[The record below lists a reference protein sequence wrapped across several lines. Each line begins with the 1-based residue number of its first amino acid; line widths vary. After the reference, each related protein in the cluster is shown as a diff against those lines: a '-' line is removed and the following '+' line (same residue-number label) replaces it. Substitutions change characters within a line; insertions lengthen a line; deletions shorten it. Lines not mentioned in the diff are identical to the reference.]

1 MSWFKPK
8 ASQEDFDYLVKM
20 AQTQK
25 AEISRLE
32 GKVKALEAALS
43 SIRISVAELEN
54 SNNHLG
60 SLTNRQVGRTP
71 QHCTEHSKVTQHYS
85 DSSPDLSTVMLVSA
99 LVSDSGPSRSSSSD
113 SYSSSSSCDS
123 YSSSS
128 SSDSY
133 SSSSSDSSS
142 SCGGE

>member
-25 AEISRLE
+25 AEIIRLE
-32 GKVKALEAALS
+32 GKIKALDTALNH
-43 SIRISVAELEN
+43 IRIKVAELEN

-60 SLTNRQVGRTP
+60 SPIKCQVGMTP
-71 QHCTEHSKVTQHYS
+71 QHYTGHAKVTQHYS
-85 DSSPDLSTVMLVSA
+85 DSSPYLSTVMLVSA
-99 LVSDSGPSRSSSSD
+99 LASDSGPSHSN
-113 SYSSSSSCDS
+113 SCDS

-128 SSDSY
+128 SSDSS

>member
-8 ASQEDFDYLVKM
+8 ASQEDFDQFE
-20 AQTQK
+20 AQVIRVTDNQRR
-25 AEISRLE
+25 EISKLE
-32 GKVKALEAALS
+32 GKIQALETSLS
-43 SIRISVAELEN
+43 LLRVRVTELET
-54 SNNHLG
+54 SNKPLADSNVKRQAEGFNRLG
-60 SLTNRQVGRTP
+60 ETFQGR
-71 QHCTEHSKVTQHYS
+71 SNVTHTYT

-99 LVSDSGPSRSSSSD
+99 LVSDSGPSSSC
-113 SYSSSSSCDS
+113 SCDS

-128 SSDSY
+128 YDSS

>member
-20 AQTQK
+20 VQTQK
-25 AEISRLE
+25 AEIIRLD
-32 GKVKALEAALS
+32 GKIKALDTALS
-43 SIRISVAELEN
+43 RIRIKVTELEN
-54 SNNHLG
+54 SNNPLG
-60 SLTNRQVGRTP
+60 SSIKHQVGMTP
-71 QHCTEHSKVTQHYS
+71 QHYTGHAKVTQHYS
-85 DSSPDLSTVMLVSA
+85 DSSPYLSTVMLVSA
-99 LVSDSGPSRSSSSD
+99 LASDSGPSHSN
-113 SYSSSSSCDS
+113 SCDS

-128 SSDSY
+128 SSDSS

>member
-20 AQTQK
+20 VQTQK
-25 AEISRLE
+25 AEIIRLE
-32 GKVKALEAALS
+32 GKIKALDTALS
-43 SIRISVAELEN
+43 RIRIKVTELEN
-54 SNNHLG
+54 SNNPLG
-60 SLTNRQVGRTP
+60 SPIKHQVGMTP
-71 QHCTEHSKVTQHYS
+71 QHYTEHSKVTQHYS
-85 DSSPDLSTVMLVSA
+85 DSSPYLSTVMLVSA
-99 LVSDSGPSRSSSSD
+99 LASDSGPSHSN
-113 SYSSSSSCDS
+113 SYDS

-128 SSDSY
+128 SSDSS

>member
-8 ASQEDFDYLVKM
+8 VSQEDFDYLVKM
-20 AQTQK
+20 VQTQK
-25 AEISRLE
+25 AEIIRLE
-32 GKVKALEAALS
+32 GKIQALDTALS
-43 SIRISVAELEN
+43 HIRIKVAELEN
-54 SNNHLG
+54 SNNPLG
-60 SLTNRQVGRTP
+60 SSIKCQVGMTP
-71 QHCTEHSKVTQHYS
+71 QHYIEHAKVTQHYY

-99 LVSDSGPSRSSSSD
+99 LASDSGPSHSN
-113 SYSSSSSCDS
+113 SCDS

-128 SSDSY
+128 SSDSS

>member
-20 AQTQK
+20 VQTQK
-25 AEISRLE
+25 AEIIRLE
-32 GKVKALEAALS
+32 GKIQALDTALS
-43 SIRISVAELEN
+43 RIRIKVAELEN
-54 SNNHLG
+54 SNNPLD
-60 SLTNRQVGRTP
+60 SLIKHQVGMTP
-71 QHCTEHSKVTQHYS
+71 QHYTGHSNVTHHYS

-99 LVSDSGPSRSSSSD
+99 LASDSGPS
-113 SYSSSSSCDS
+113 YSNSCDS

-133 SSSSSDSSS
+133 SSSSSSDSSS
-142 SCGGE
+142 SCSGE